1 MRLPRDGTILEEGPG
16 RQAPGPPPDPAR
28 RRPIRTPSVPAPAE
42 FPMAPL
48 HRTPDL
54 FVPAAAGGDPA
65 HGRRPVPSR
74 AWTPDVHAGLL
85 RLKQPYDPAD
95 LLRFGHTP

>member
-16 RQAPGPPPDPAR
+16 RQAPGPPLDPAR

-42 FPMAPL
+42 FPLAP
-48 HRTPDL
+48 RPPTPDRG
-54 FVPAAAGGDPA
+54 VPPAAGGPPA
-65 HGRRPVPSR
+65 PGRRPVPSR
-74 AWTPDVHAGLL
+74 AWTPDDHAGLL
-85 RLKQPYDPAD
+85 RLKKPYDPAD